1 MFHGLL
7 LLAKRAVLLVGAWG
21 ALVAHL
27 RPFWRPPPRQPRTEL
42 PGGHLS
48 ASAAWQVRGPACG
61 CVCTR
66 DVGLTELRC
75 DAALARK
82 RWDPSDVRTR
92 GSESRE
98 RPRVMLPCV
107 GRGGFPF
114 IRTSP
119 CPGLLQTRG
128 RRTPVLGPRARPS
141 LSRRRQPAVPTPH
154 LLAPAAHRT
163 GPGGSRGSGGIYS
176 RFPVSRSCG

>member
-1 MFHGLL
+1 MASSSWQKG
-7 LLAKRAVLLVGAWG
+7 RRCRW
-21 ALVAHL
+21 
-27 RPFWRPPPRQPRTEL
+27 EL
-42 PGGHLS
+42 GGPSSPTSGPSPGGHHPVSRGQSCPEATCPLPQPGRCAVRPADVSARGTWDSLS
-48 ASAAWQVRGPACG
+48 YARQ
-61 CVCTR
+61 
-66 DVGLTELRC
+66 E
-75 DAALARK
+75 AL
-82 RWDPSDVRTR
+82 
-92 GSESRE
+92 GSQRRSNAESRK
-98 RPRVMLPCV
+98 RPRVTLPCV

-141 LSRRRQPAVPTPH
+141 LSRRRQPAVPALH

-176 RFPVSRSCG
+176 RFPVSWSCG

>member
-1 MFHGLL
+1 MASSSWQKGRRCRWEL
-7 LLAKRAVLLVGAWG
+7 GG

-27 RPFWRPPPRQPRTEL
+27 RPFSWRPPPRQPRTEL

-48 ASAAWQVRGPACG
+48 ASAAWQVRGPARG

-66 DVGLTELRC
+66 DVGLAELRSPGS
-75 DAALARK
+75 AGIPATFERGVTETAR
-82 RWDPSDVRTR
+82 VT
-92 GSESRE
+92 
-98 RPRVMLPCV
+98 LPCV

-141 LSRRRQPAVPTPH
+141 LSQRRQPAVPALH

-176 RFPVSRSCG
+176 RFPVSWSCR